1 MLSFPYGL
9 NLSIFHSPP
18 SSSPFVYLN
27 RSCNRLSLPCQ
38 NSTISGTT
46 LIPPQNPGTGILS
59 SPSNNIPSS
68 GADIVI
74 DASGASLS
82 IRTALHVLRT
92 GGTYVQGGM
101 GASSIDAFPIMA
113 LCTKE
118 VTVKGSFRYSA
129 GDFELA
135 VGLIAD
141 GRVGARDLVTGKV
154 PFLEAERA
162 YEEVREGKGVK
173 WLIEGVRDS

>member
-1 MLSFPYGL
+1 
-9 NLSIFHSPP
+9 
-18 SSSPFVYLN
+18 
-27 RSCNRLSLPCQ
+27 
-38 NSTISGTT
+38 
-46 LIPPQNPGTGILS
+46 
-59 SPSNNIPSS
+59 
-68 GADIVI
+68 
-74 DASGASLS
+74 
-82 IRTALHVLRT
+82 
-92 GGTYVQGGM
+92 M

-162 YEEVREGKGVK
+162 YGEV
-173 WLIEGVRDS
+173 